1 MYKQFLR
8 KDSEINPL
16 EIVGKK
22 LKISSYLYSHT
33 SGFTLIEVLVV
44 IVMVGILSAIA
55 APSWLSFVA
64 RQRLN
69 KANDVVF
76 AAVQEAQRQA
86 KKTKLTYS
94 VSFKIDSRDKA
105 TKIVVHRDSI
115 EPSIVD
121 DKFWKSVGEDL
132 EIKSNQ
138 FVLGTNLKDK
148 NEGDGDTVK
157 SLSGYKTIAFDY
169 AGTLPRDA
177 KLPFK
182 IVLATPKTSRSNQ
195 KQPTNVKRC
204 VIVET
209 FIGGIRT
216 AKNEDCDRKNST
228 W

>member
-1 MYKQFLR
+1 MYKQFLQKR
-8 KDSEINPL
+8 LQINPL
-16 EIVGKK
+16 EIVAKK
-22 LKISSYLYSHT
+22 LQTSSYLYSHT

-44 IVMVGILSAIA
+44 IVMVGILSASA

-76 AAVQEAQRQA
+76 AAVQEAQREA
-86 KKTKLTYS
+86 KKQKVTYS
-94 VSFKIDSRDKA
+94 VSFKIDRTDKA

-115 EPSIVD
+115 EPSNVED
-121 DKFWKSVGEDL
+121 RLWKSIGEDL

-138 FVLGTNLKDK
+138 YLLGTNLINK
-148 NEGDGDTVK
+148 NEGEGNTIK

-182 IVLATPKTSRSNQ
+182 IVLAVPKKTRRNQ
-195 KQPTNVKRC
+195 LQPSNVKRC

-216 AKNEDCDRKNST
+216 GKDEECDRKNST

>member
-8 KDSEINPL
+8 KSLKKNPS

-22 LKISSYLYSHT
+22 SQPSFYLYSHT

-44 IVMVGILSAIA
+44 IVLVGILSTIA

-69 KANDVVF
+69 KANDIVF
-76 AAVQEAQRQA
+76 AALQEAQREA

-94 VSFKIDSRDKA
+94 VSFKIDSTDKSI
-105 TKIVVHRDSI
+105 KMVVHPDSI
-115 EPSIVD
+115 EPSNVN
-121 DKFWKSVGEDL
+121 DKLWKSIGQDL

-138 FVLGTNLKDK
+138 FLLGTNLKNK
-148 NEGDGDTVK
+148 NEGDGDTIK

-169 AGTLPRDA
+169 VGTLPRDA

-182 IVLATPKTSRSNQ
+182 IVLATPKTSRNNQQQPSNL
-195 KQPTNVKRC
+195 KRC

-216 AKNEDCDRKNST
+216 AKDEDCDTKNST